1 MRVLGQQRI
10 KLLQSCHCRATISIS
25 NTATSLCQNLQR
37 LKLTVQKC
45 LTPVCAS
52 RATAHEIA
60 AALSYLHSQD
70 LLHGD
75 LTGGNIL
82 LASSDADERGFTA
95 KVADFGLSRTLGSE
109 PVDTGTYGTVTHMPP
124 ELLTT
129 GQSASLPASLT
140 RLRHFDYFCPSLSA
154 LVVISAPTQIP
165 PPPTVCALTPAACF
179 L

>member
-1 MRVLGQQRI
+1 M
-10 KLLQSCHCRATISIS
+10 
-25 NTATSLCQNLQR
+25 LCF
-37 LKLTVQKC
+37 VGF
-45 LTPVCAS
+45 

-129 GQSASLPASLT
+129 GESCLDRKVSAAG
-140 RLRHFDYFCPSLSA
+140 RF
-154 LVVISAPTQIP
+154 
-165 PPPTVCALTPAACF
+165 
-179 L
+179 

>member
-1 MRVLGQQRI
+1 MTAKQQNQ
-10 KLLQSCHCRATISIS
+10 LVGDLF
-25 NTATSLCQNLQR
+25 
-37 LKLTVQKC
+37 
-45 LTPVCAS
+45 

-60 AALSYLHSQD
+60 AALAYLHSQD

-129 GQSASLPASLT
+129 GVFSTRKLSCPQVASLL
-140 RLRHFDYFCPSLSA
+140 LST
-154 LVVISAPTQIP
+154 LYLCSEL
-165 PPPTVCALTPAACF
+165 CANA
-179 L
+179 